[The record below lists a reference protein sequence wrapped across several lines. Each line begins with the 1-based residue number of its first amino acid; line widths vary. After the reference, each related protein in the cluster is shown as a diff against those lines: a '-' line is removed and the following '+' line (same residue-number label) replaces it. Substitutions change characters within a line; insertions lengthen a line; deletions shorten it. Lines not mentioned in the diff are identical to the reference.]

1 MPFVPGVELPVVETG
16 PMDTC
21 VVCGAERDPRDP
33 DSLAWSVEREADGPV
48 RWLCPPCV
56 RRHVRDIEA
65 KLAPDWW

>member
-1 MPFVPGVELPVVETG
+1 
-16 PMDTC
+16 MDTC